1 MKQDAVRLA
10 SPCREAV
17 ARQPKIDRTGGHI
30 AEREAC
36 QHAIARDRM
45 KVARHRMP
53 YVVKPGRR
61 RLADA
66 VGVVAVP
73 AAECHSRHQRGTD
86 EPLAIDDIVV
96 AVFAYGASEARHLPP
111 RRETKRLFPPSPGA
125 HPHNPPR
132 PPPGPR
138 PP

>member
-10 SPCREAV
+10 SPCRKTV
-17 ARQPKIDRTGGHI
+17 ARQPEIDRTGGRI
-30 AEREAC
+30 AESEAC
-36 QHAIARDRM
+36 QHAITHDRM
-45 KVARHRMP
+45 KVARHSMP

-96 AVFAYGASEARHLPP
+96 AAFAHGASEARHLPP
-111 RRETKRLFPPSPGA
+111 RRQTECLFPPAAAGGVPLSASGGS
-125 HPHNPPR
+125 R
-132 PPPGPR
+132 PQ
-138 PP
+138 

>member
-10 SPCREAV
+10 SPYREGV
-17 ARQPKIDRTGGHI
+17 ARQPEIDRTGGRI
-30 AEREAC
+30 AESEAG

-45 KVARHRMP
+45 KVASHSMS

-61 RLADA
+61 RLANA

-96 AVFAYGASEARHLPP
+96 AAFAHGASEARHLPP
-111 RRETKRLFPPSPGA
+111 RRQTKRLFPPAAGCDR
-125 HPHNPPR
+125 NNL
-132 PPPGPR
+132 
-138 PP
+138 